1 MSKDLATIDNVEVL
15 TRAETKA
22 QIESAMENPRDLNK
36 CISEAISIVTMS
48 QENAE
53 GCIYS
58 VPRAGKMMTGAS
70 IRLAEIMIYCLRNI
84 HTCTR
89 LLKNDGKFISVEGI
103 VIDRERNLVYSE
115 VVERSIMTS
124 AKNGQQPKTFSYD
137 MQQTTAA
144 AAASI
149 ALRKATFRMVAP
161 FISVVYEAAK
171 KAAIGEV
178 KSSVSKTQQ
187 VVSRLQKMGVQIEK
201 ILSFLDVE
209 KIEDI
214 SAENLADLIGIGT
227 AIKEGSI
234 TIENAFDKSFNAE
247 TGELLPNKA
256 DEINAKLELT
266 EPTVE
271 MEDLSAYI

>member
-1 MSKDLATIDNVEVL
+1 MNELTTVDNLEVL
-15 TRAETKA
+15 TKAE
-22 QIESAMENPRDLNK
+22 AMIQFENALAHPRDINK
-36 CISEAISIVTMS
+36 CIAEAISIVSMN
-48 QENAE
+48 QEIAE

-70 IRLAEIMIYCLRNI
+70 IRLAEIMIYCFRNVY
-84 HTCTR
+84 TCTR
-89 LLKNDGKFISVEGI
+89 LVKNDGRFLSVEGI

-115 VVERSIMTS
+115 TVERSIMTS

-144 AAASI
+144 AASSL
-149 ALRKATFRMVAP
+149 ALRKASFRLLKP
-161 FISVVYEAAK
+161 FISPVYEAAK
-171 KAAIGEV
+171 KAAIGEA
-178 KSSVSKTQQ
+178 KSSVTKTQQ